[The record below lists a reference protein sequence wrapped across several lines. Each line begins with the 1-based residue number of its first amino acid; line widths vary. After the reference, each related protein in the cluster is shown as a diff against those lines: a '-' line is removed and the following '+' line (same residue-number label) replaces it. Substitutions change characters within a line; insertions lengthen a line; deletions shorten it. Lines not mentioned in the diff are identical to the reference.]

1 MGVSVSLRKFVVPE
15 IVFGA
20 GALDA
25 VGKYAA
31 AFGLQRPLIVSDPGV
46 CAAGWTQRVL
56 DQVRAAKADPT
67 VFTQITPNPKD
78 HEVMA
83 GAEAYLAAHCDGIIA
98 VGGGSVLDTAKGIG
112 IVTMNGGHILD
123 YEGVDTIAVPIPPLI
138 CIPTTAGS
146 AADISQFAIITDTRR
161 RTKTAIISK
170 AIVPDVA
177 LVDPCTLKPLPPDLT
192 AATGMDVLAHAVEA
206 YVSQASSPLTDV
218 HALEAA
224 RRIVQALP
232 QAVADPRHV
241 EARTHTMLAS
251 LHAGMAFSNASLG
264 AVHALA
270 HSLGGFLDL
279 PHGECNALLLP
290 PVVAFNFPAAP
301 HKFRR
306 LAHEMGVDLHGM
318 DDASAAKF
326 LEDHLTRLRAE
337 LDIIGGLAERGV
349 HREDIGHLAHIAL
362 QDPCLVTNP
371 RPATGTDLEAIY
383 ARIL

>member
-1 MGVSVSLRKFVVPE
+1 MDNPMRTRKFVVPE
-15 IVFGA
+15 IVFGH

-25 VGKYAA
+25 VGGYTT
-31 AFGLQRPLIVSDPGV
+31 AFGLKRPLLVSDPGV
-46 CAAGWTQRVL
+46 HAVGWTQRVNEHL
-56 DQVRAAKADPT
+56 EAAGAVAA
-67 VFTQITPNPKD
+67 VFMGITPNPKD
-78 HEVMA
+78 HEIMA
-83 GAEAYLAAHCDGIIA
+83 GVEAYFNHHCDGLIA

-123 YEGVDTIAVPIPPLI
+123 YEGVDTIAVPMPPLI

-161 RTKTAIISK
+161 RTKIAIISK

-192 AATGMDVLAHAVEA
+192 ATTGMDVLAHAVEA
-206 YVSQASSPLTDV
+206 YVSLASSPLTDV

-224 RRIVQALP
+224 RCIVQALP

-241 EARTHTMLAS
+241 ETRAQTMLAS

-270 HSLGGFLDL
+270 HSLGGFWDL

-306 LAHEMGVDLHGM
+306 LAQAIGLDLSGA
-318 DDASAAKF
+318 DDATAAKL
-326 LEDHLTRLRAE
+326 LEDHLTRLRTE
-337 LDIIGGLAERGV
+337 LGIVGGLAERGV
-349 HREDIGHLAHIAL
+349 RPQDLGHLARIAL
-362 QDPCLVTNP
+362 QDPCLITNP
-371 RPATGTDLEAIY
+371 RPATETDLEAIY

>member
-1 MGVSVSLRKFVVPE
+1 MDSLVPMRKFVVPE
-15 IVFGA
+15 IVFGH

-25 VGKYAA
+25 VGGYAST
-31 AFGLQRPLIVSDPGV
+31 FGLKRPLIVSDPGV
-46 CAAGWTQRVL
+46 EAVGWTQRVSKH
-56 DQVRAAKADPT
+56 VAAAGAEAQI
-67 VFTQITPNPKD
+67 FTGITPNPKD
-78 HEVMA
+78 YEIMA
-83 GAEAYLAAHCDGIIA
+83 GVEAYFAHHCDGLIA

-123 YEGVDTIAVPIPPLI
+123 YEGVDTIAVPMPPLI

-161 RTKTAIISK
+161 RTKIAIISK

-192 AATGMDVLAHAVEA
+192 AATGMDVLAHAMEA
-206 YVSQASSPLTDV
+206 YVSLASSPLTDV

-232 QAVADPRHV
+232 QAVATPRYM
-241 EARTHTMLAS
+241 EARAQTMLAS

-306 LAHEMGVDLHGM
+306 LAQAIGLDLSGA
-318 DDASAAKF
+318 DDATAATI
-326 LEDHLTRLRAE
+326 LEDRLTRLRTE
-337 LDIIGGLAERGV
+337 LGIVGGLAERGV

-371 RPATGTDLEAIY
+371 RPATQTDLEAIY